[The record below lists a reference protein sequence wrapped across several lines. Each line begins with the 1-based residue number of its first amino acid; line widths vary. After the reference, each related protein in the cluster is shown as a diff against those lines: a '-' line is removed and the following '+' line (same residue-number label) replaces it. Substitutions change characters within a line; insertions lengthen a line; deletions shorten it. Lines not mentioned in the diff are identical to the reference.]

1 LLAGSSDFGFQET
14 TQFTVVDDVDSSTR
28 DSSTNWVQ
36 LINEDFVNG
45 FGSFN
50 SGGSNIKYY
59 AGVKDRVG
67 VVRIQDGDGMD
78 SSVHS
83 NHIVVGTSTTFKVVF
98 SYYAYSME
106 STDGFCLDYSTDDG
120 TSWHS
125 EKCWLKLNDFENGS
139 WYDDTEVTCTPS
151 ALNETDGLRVRLRC
165 KASSIYDDVLVDS
178 VAVYGNPLDQ
188 RDKCSN
194 SVH

>member
-78 SSVHS
+78 SSVNS
-83 NHIVVGTSTTFKVVF
+83 NHIFVGTSTTFKVVF

-139 WYDDTEVTCTPS
+139 WYDDTEVTFTPS

-165 KASSIYDDVLVDS
+165 KASSIYDDILVDS
-178 VAVYGNPLDQ
+178 VTVYGN
-188 RDKCSN
+188 S
-194 SVH
+194 